1 MSYYQQEE
9 SFEKNLTL
17 MNLSFRNDQLFFNM
31 KAPVSLQNETK
42 KVYSYFIKDINE
54 DNCNFQFCLFDIHVR
69 GKIMNEYNEL
79 LKVNIQYNKYLREK
93 QLQKLA
99 KYIEAFILDLDPS
112 RDNYYDSKESFYE
125 YRKEISNNYS
135 SYNDYQNQPSSY
147 QSSDYS
153 RNGNLDYRDDFE
165 NNNFEN
171 DNFENND
178 YYDDD
183 QEDDYW

>member
-17 MNLSFRNDQLFFNM
+17 MNLSFRNDQLFFNIN
-31 KAPVSLQNETK
+31 APVSLQNETK
-42 KVYSYFIKDINE
+42 KAYSYFIKDINE
-54 DNCNFQFCLFDIHVR
+54 NNRNFQFYLFDIHVR

-79 LKVNIQYNKYLREK
+79 LKVNIQYNKHLPEK

-125 YRKEISNNYS
+125 YCKDVSNNYS
-135 SYNDYQNQPSSY
+135 SYNDYQNQQSSSY

-165 NNNFEN
+165 NN
-171 DNFENND
+171 D
-178 YYDDD
+178 YSDDD
-183 QEDDYW
+183 QDDDFW